1 MVNIYNDGVSI
12 TRTLAEMDRTI
23 SNIKDDNFMHD
34 VIEDIKVKLSDDL
47 KEIDNIE
54 WIREDED

>member
-12 TRTLAEMDRTI
+12 SRTLAEMDRTI
-23 SNIKDDNFMHD
+23 SDIKDDNFMHD
-34 VIEDIKVKLSDDL
+34 VIEEIKVKLSDDL

>member
-12 TRTLAEMDRTI
+12 SRTLAEMDRTI
-23 SNIKDDNFMHD
+23 SDIKDDNFMHD
-34 VIEDIKVKLSDDL
+34 VIEEIKVKLSDDL

-54 WIREDED
+54 WIREYED